1 MSDFSSLLFKGS
13 KRAQGPKTC
22 SSGRG
27 RKVLEVT
34 QQAAAPWGMGD
45 PSTQQAQRNAV
56 HKAWLAHLG
65 EHTLLFTG
73 SEWLTKEMWKLQQ
86 HAWLHSYSAG
96 NIIQMPRVLNSSQY
110 LEEWEEPELTGQVIS
125 NSIKNLIFTTWKF
138 FACLLLLLSC
148 CLLVLTSTA
157 FWARILRDSYPSTK
171 SFATHFFQEH
181 ISPLCPDQ

>member
-1 MSDFSSLLFKGS
+1 
-13 KRAQGPKTC
+13 
-22 SSGRG
+22 
-27 RKVLEVT
+27 
-34 QQAAAPWGMGD
+34 MGD

-65 EHTLLFTG
+65 EHTLLVTG

-125 NSIKNLIFTTWKF
+125 KLKKKSYFYNLEVLCLFAVVVIIL
-138 FACLLLLLSC
+138 FACFDKH
-148 CLLVLTSTA
+148 CLLNKNTEGQLPKYKKFCHSVLPRTHLTSLSRSVA
-157 FWARILRDSYPSTK
+157 ISLQLLK
-171 SFATHFFQEH
+171 SFGG
-181 ISPLCPDQ
+181 LG